1 MASIFLSCLGQLV
14 DTLRELQFWIEQVR
28 LVRIEARE
36 TAVAAAALW
45 ATRSGER
52 LALVLD
58 INLGN

>member
-1 MASIFLSCLGQLV
+1 MILLLQLVMASIFFSCLGQLV

-45 ATRSGER
+45 AT
-52 LALVLD
+52 
-58 INLGN
+58 

>member
-45 ATRSGER
+45 AT
-52 LALVLD
+52 
-58 INLGN
+58 